1 MKLTDIDRREFLRN
15 SIAGSLAV
23 IAVSPFRCSILGG
36 EAPAP
41 IDIRSLLEVED
52 PEVMRLVQDIF
63 RECVLG
69 KLRPPEGPLKRT
81 WITAGGGF
89 YGQWIWDTMFVV
101 DLLSIL
107 PGMEQNIRELFQ
119 NYWDFQVRW
128 NEQMPASAHDMVAC
142 MIEPKNNN
150 WLKYPAYSQIPIL
163 AWGMERVYQRNGD
176 KELLRQGLAPLER
189 FHDWYWRERDVT
201 NVGLIAVGS
210 YSGDIQHGRYET
222 FDYECNL
229 DSLKLTVHP
238 TRKGAQEG
246 AWYGDICAAGNTAYL
261 IMAENSLMRLAE
273 IVGDRDMAARRKP
286 RIAKSVAAMRRYMW
300 DEEAGTFLSVKRDSL
315 EKIPVATI
323 GSWMALMAG
332 VPTDA
337 MARRMAEALQTEHW
351 TTPLPVPTVDRKDK
365 RWKSDA
371 YWRGDV
377 WPAPN
382 YQIATGLARYGH
394 KKLAADIADKTIAN
408 AMKHGISEH
417 YDSVSG
423 KPLGV
428 TFLGMSCT
436 IATMMLDGLCGK
448 YSRIGVKG
456 PSSPSAGR

>member
-1 MKLTDIDRREFLRN
+1 MKRREFLRN
-15 SIAGSLAV
+15 SLAGSLAV
-23 IAVSPFRCSILGG
+23 MASSPFSRSSFGV
-36 EAPAP
+36 EASAP
-41 IDIRSLLEVED
+41 VDIRSLVDASD

-69 KLRPPEGPLKRT
+69 KLRPPEGTLRRT

-107 PGMEQNIRELFQ
+107 PGMEQNIRDVFQ

-128 NEQMPASAHDMVAC
+128 NEKSPPYAQDMVPC
-142 MIEPKNNN
+142 MIEPGNND

-163 AWGMERVYQRNGD
+163 AWGLERVYRRNGD
-176 KELLRQGLAPLER
+176 RELLRQGLAPLER

-210 YSGDIQHGRYET
+210 YSGNIQHGRFET

-238 TRKGAQEG
+238 TRKGDNEG
-246 AWYGDICAAGNTAYL
+246 AWYGDICASGNTAYL

-273 IVGDRDMAARRKP
+273 IVGDKGMAARRKA
-286 RIAKSVAAMRRYMW
+286 RIEKSVAAMRAHMW
-300 DEEAGTFLSVKRDSL
+300 DEEAGTFLSVQRDSL
-315 EKIPVATI
+315 AKIPVATI

-337 MARRMAEALQTEHW
+337 MAARMAEALQTEHW
-351 TTPLPVPTVDRKDK
+351 TTPLPVPTVDRKDP
-365 RWKSDA
+365 RWVPNS

-394 KKLAADIADKTIAN
+394 TKLAADIADKTVAN

-417 YDSVSG
+417 YDAVSG

-436 IATMMLDGLCGK
+436 IATMMLDGLCSK
-448 YSRIGVKG
+448 YGGVKLKKR
-456 PSSPSAGR
+456 AND

>member
-1 MKLTDIDRREFLRN
+1 MNRREFLQN

-23 IAVSPFRCSILGG
+23 VASSPFGSSSLGG

-41 IDIRSLLEVED
+41 IDIRSLLEAKD

-69 KLRPPEGPLKRT
+69 KLRPPEGTLKRT

-107 PGMEQNIRELFQ
+107 PGMEQNIRAIFQ
-119 NYWDFQVRW
+119 NYWDFQARW
-128 NEQMPASAHDMVAC
+128 NEKTPPYAHDMVPC

-163 AWGMERVYQRNGD
+163 AWGLERVYQRNGD
-176 KELLRQGLAPLER
+176 QELLRQGLAPLER
-189 FHDWYWRERDVT
+189 FHEWYWRERDVT
-201 NVGLIAVGS
+201 NVGLVAVGS
-210 YSGDIQHGRYET
+210 YSGNIQHGRFET

-229 DSLKLTVHP
+229 DALKLTDHP
-238 TRKGAQEG
+238 TRKGAAEG
-246 AWYGDICAAGNTAYL
+246 AWYGDICASGNTAYL

-273 IVGDRDMAARRKP
+273 IVGDKEMAARRKP
-286 RIAKSVAAMRRYMW
+286 RIEKSVAAMRTHMW
-300 DEEAGTFLSVKRDSL
+300 DEESGTFLSVKRDSL

-323 GSWMALMAG
+323 GSWIALMAG
-332 VPTDA
+332 VPTDK
-337 MARRMAEALQTEHW
+337 MAGRMAEALQTEHW
-351 TTPLPVPTVDRKDK
+351 TTPLPVPTVDCKDR

-394 KKLAADIADKTIAN
+394 KKLAADIADKTVAN

-417 YDSVSG
+417 YDAVSG

-448 YSRIGVKG
+448 YSGVRVKRANG
-456 PSSPSAGR
+456 AIP